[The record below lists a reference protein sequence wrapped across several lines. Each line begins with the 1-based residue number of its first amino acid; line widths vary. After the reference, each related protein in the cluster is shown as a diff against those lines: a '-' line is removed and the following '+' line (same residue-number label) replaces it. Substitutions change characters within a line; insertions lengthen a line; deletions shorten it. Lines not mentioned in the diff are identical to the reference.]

1 MLPWRQANVPL
12 RDDLL
17 NPIAGDNPSGKSLR
31 YERVYDQI
39 KEARTEDD
47 ESIPTGDWQRQ
58 AKRADFALVIK
69 QAGEALATRSKDL
82 QLLAWLT
89 EAHIKREGMS
99 LLDPCL
105 QMFLKMQ
112 QEFWETLYPE
122 IEDGD
127 VGMRAVP
134 VEWMANRAATLLR
147 EAPLTSSKL
156 NFYEYKESRSIGY
169 EADAANSE
177 AKAAARELA
186 IADGKVTAE
195 DFDTAV
201 VATPKSF
208 YVGLEGSLDSSL
220 ESLETLQQFSEEKYG
235 DDGPSFSKLR
245 SAIEEVR
252 QVVSAL
258 LNEKRRTEPDEGAEA
273 EPEEVVEETAV
284 EQEGEAVVAT
294 QAAPKKGKALS
305 AEPADWDDAV
315 ARVNACAAY
324 MRTQNAYSPI
334 PYLLQM
340 AVRWGELRE
349 QGSSPSYDFLVSPA
363 TEVRQKL
370 KRLAAESNWE
380 ELLAAA
386 LAAAGAPCGRA
397 WLDVQRYIWTASYN
411 GGYSALAETVIAS
424 LRSLLRD
431 IPETRHWTLDDD
443 TPTANPETQ
452 QWLDEMV
459 VPKPAE
465 IVRVETA
472 TEAEL
477 EPVEVESGFSMDMP
491 APEEEGEVRAPDAYE
506 LAEQFMRQGQVE
518 SAIQL
523 LARDAAQQPSGRMRF
538 QRRMQVAQLCM
549 AAGLGEVAHP
559 MLEQLAREM
568 EQRKLDEWEAGE
580 ILAQPLALLLKCM
593 EKTSNGT
600 ADRAAIFARLCHID
614 PAAAIHLSR

>member
-1 MLPWRQANVPL
+1 VPL

-17 NPIAGDNPSGKSLR
+17 NPIDGDNPSGKSLR

-47 ESIPTGDWQRQ
+47 ESIPSGDWQRQ
-58 AKRADFALVIK
+58 AKKADFALVIK
-69 QAGEALATRSKDL
+69 LAGEALATKSKDL

-89 EAHIKREGMS
+89 EAHLKREGIM

-122 IEDGD
+122 VEDGD

-134 VEWMANRAATLLR
+134 VEWTANRAAALLR

-156 NFYEYKESRSIGY
+156 NFFEYKESRSVGY

-177 AKAAARELA
+177 TKAAARELA

-220 ESLETLQQFSEEKYG
+220 ESVETLQQFCEGKYG
-235 DDGPSFSKLR
+235 DEGPSFSKLR
-245 SAIEEVR
+245 AAIEEVR
-252 QVVSAL
+252 QVVGAL
-258 LNEKRRTEPDEGAEA
+258 LNEKRKTEPDEGAEVA
-273 EPEEVVEETAV
+273 EEEAAEETVA
-284 EQEGEAVVAT
+284 EEGAAVAT
-294 QAAPKKGKALS
+294 QAAPKKGKSLA

-315 ARVNACAAY
+315 ARVNVCAAF
-324 MRTQNAYSPI
+324 MRTQNAYSPV

-349 QGSSPSYDFLVSPA
+349 QGSSPSYDFLVAPTTA
-363 TEVRQKL
+363 VRQTL

-380 ELLAAA
+380 ELLTAA

-411 GGYSALAETVIAS
+411 GGYSALAETVVAS

-431 IPETRHWTLDDD
+431 FSEMRNWTLDDD

-452 QWLDEMV
+452 AWLDEMV
-459 VPKPAE
+459 VPKAAE
-465 IVRVETA
+465 IVPA
-472 TEAEL
+472 EAAPEAAL
-477 EPVEVESGFSMDMP
+477 EPVETESGFSMDVP
-491 APEEEGEVRAPDAYE
+491 APEEGEARVPDAYE

-568 EQRKLDEWEAGE
+568 EQRRLEEWENGE

>member
-1 MLPWRQANVPL
+1 MPL

-17 NPIAGDNPSGKSLR
+17 NPIDGDNPSGKSLR

-58 AKRADFALVIK
+58 AKKADFPLVIK
-69 QAGEALATRSKDL
+69 LAGEALATKSKDL

-89 EAHIKREGMS
+89 EAHIKREGIA

-112 QEFWETLYPE
+112 QEFWETVYPE

-127 VGMRAVP
+127 VGLRAVP
-134 VEWMANRAATLLR
+134 VEWTANRAAVLLR

-156 NFYEYKESRSIGY
+156 NFHEYKESRAVGY
-169 EADAANSE
+169 EADAADNE
-177 AKAAARELA
+177 TKTAARELA
-186 IADGKVTAE
+186 IADGKVTGE

-208 YVGLEGSLDSSL
+208 YAGLDSSLDSSL
-220 ESLETLQQFSEEKYG
+220 ETLETLQQFCEEKYG
-235 DDGPSFSKLR
+235 DDGPSFSRLR
-245 SAIEEVR
+245 TAIEEVR
-252 QVVSAL
+252 QVVGAL
-258 LNEKRRTEPDEGAEA
+258 LNEKRKTEPDEGAESA
-273 EPEEVVEETAV
+273 EDESAEEFVA
-284 EQEGEAVVAT
+284 EQGDAVVAAQST
-294 QAAPKKGKALS
+294 PRKGKSLA

-315 ARVNACAAY
+315 SRVNACAEF
-324 MRTQNAYSPI
+324 MRTQNAYSPV

-349 QGSSPSYDFLVSPA
+349 QGSSPSYDFLVAPKTA
-363 TEVRQKL
+363 VRQTL

-380 ELLAAA
+380 ELLTTA

-397 WLDVQRYIWTASYN
+397 WLDVQRYLWTASYN
-411 GGYSALAETVIAS
+411 GGYQTLADTVVASVRALLHDVPE
-424 LRSLLRD
+424 LRN
-431 IPETRHWTLDDD
+431 WTLDDD

-452 QWLDEMV
+452 AWLDEMV
-459 VPKPAE
+459 VPRTAE
-465 IVRVETA
+465 MVHVESAPEADPVETDSA
-472 TEAEL
+472 
-477 EPVEVESGFSMDMP
+477 FSMDMP
-491 APEEEGEVRAPDAYE
+491 TPEDQGEGRTPDAYE

-549 AAGLGEVAHP
+549 AAGLGDVAHP

-568 EQRKLDEWEAGE
+568 EQRNLEEWEAGE
-580 ILAQPLALLLKCM
+580 ILAQPLALLLKCL
-593 EKTSNGT
+593 EKTSNST
-600 ADRAAIFARLCHID
+600 VDRAAIFARLCHID

>member
-1 MLPWRQANVPL
+1 MPL

-47 ESIPTGDWQRQ
+47 ESIPSGDWQRQ

-69 QAGEALATRSKDL
+69 LAGEALATKSKDL

-89 EAHIKREGMS
+89 EAHIKREGIA

-127 VGMRAVP
+127 VGMRTVP
-134 VEWMANRAATLLR
+134 LEWTANRAAALLR

-156 NFYEYKESRSIGY
+156 NFFEYKESRSIGY
-169 EADAANSE
+169 EADAANNE
-177 AKAAARELA
+177 AKAAVRELA
-186 IADGKVTAE
+186 IKDGKATAE
-195 DFDTAV
+195 DFDAALA
-201 VATPKSF
+201 ATSKSF
-208 YVGLEGSLDSSL
+208 YAGLEGSLNSSL
-220 ESLETLQQFSEEKYG
+220 ESLESLQQFCEEKYG

-245 SAIEEVR
+245 TAIEEVR
-252 QVVSAL
+252 QVVVGL
-258 LNEKRRTEPDEGAEA
+258 LNEKRKTEPDEGAGDEA
-273 EPEEVVEETAV
+273 EEAAEEPGMQEDEAAGETVAV
-284 EQEGEAVVAT
+284 A
-294 QAAPKKGKALS
+294 QAAQPKRGKSLS
-305 AEPADWDDAV
+305 VEPADWDDAL

-324 MRTQNAYSPI
+324 LRTQNGYSPI

-363 TEVRQKL
+363 TEVRQAL
-370 KRLAAESNWE
+370 KRLSAESNWE
-380 ELLAAA
+380 ELLTAA

-397 WLDVQRYIWTASYN
+397 WLDVQRYIWKASYN
-411 GGYSALAETVIAS
+411 GGYLVLADTVVAS
-424 LRSLLRD
+424 LRSLLTD
-431 IPETRHWTLDDD
+431 IPEVRHWTLDDD
-443 TPTANPETQ
+443 TPAANQETQ
-452 QWLDEMV
+452 QWIDEMV
-459 VPKPAE
+459 VPKAAE
-465 IVRVETA
+465 IVLSEPV
-472 TEAEL
+472 L
-477 EPVEVESGFSMDMP
+477 EPEPQAVEVDSAFSMDMP
-491 APEEEGEVRAPDAYE
+491 VQEQEGETHVPDAYE
-506 LAEQFMRQGQVE
+506 LAEQFMRQGHVE

-523 LARDAAQQPSGRMRF
+523 LARDAAQQPSGRARF

-549 AAGLGEVAHP
+549 AAGHGDVAHP
-559 MLEQLAREM
+559 LLEQLAREI
-568 EQRKLDEWEAGE
+568 EQRRLEEWEAGE
-580 ILAQPLALLLKCM
+580 ILAKPLALLLKCM

-600 ADRAAIFARLCHID
+600 AERAAVFTRLCNID
-614 PAAAIHLSR
+614 PTAALHLSR